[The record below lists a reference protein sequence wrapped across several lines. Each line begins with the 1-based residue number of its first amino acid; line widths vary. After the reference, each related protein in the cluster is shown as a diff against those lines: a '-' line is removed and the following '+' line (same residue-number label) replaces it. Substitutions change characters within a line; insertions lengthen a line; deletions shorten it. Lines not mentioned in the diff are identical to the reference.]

1 MKSSR
6 HVREAGLLASGLY
19 RLFVVV
25 ACVHSSGRIPRSGV
39 SGTQDG
45 IMFNF
50 LRNCQRVSRSVWTT
64 GAPLATYE
72 RASCFIASPVL
83 GTLLFFV

>member
-25 ACVHSSGRIPRSGV
+25 AVV
-39 SGTQDG
+39 YV
-45 IMFNF
+45 F
-50 LRNCQRVSRSVWTT
+50 LK
-64 GAPLATYE
+64 
-72 RASCFIASPVL
+72 
-83 GTLLFFV
+83 